1 MMMHAGGQMS
11 CRIDCFGLYL
21 RGVIIF
27 NYYPNMKKNLILL
40 LMCLCGGLIAQAM
53 PARPGWHTISQ
64 SDGSTL
70 QVQAVG
76 NAFNNAILTR
86 DGLTVARGQD
96 GDFYYF
102 SSATGLTTVRAHEA
116 NQRSASETAFIN
128 VQRGS
133 LTMQYTSYKMQREK
147 GKLGVGGSNAESS
160 VPAIGQRR
168 IPIILVE
175 FQDKKFNNTRQDII
189 DAMLT
194 GNESVGQY
202 FRDQSNGLYKPDFEV
217 YGIYTLSQNRQYYGG
232 HQGSN
237 NDRMLGAFVTE
248 AVQLAA
254 ADGVSFKPYDTNNDD
269 YCDVVIVIYAGVG
282 EAQASWVYP
291 ESIWPCNWDLGSAYY
306 YNMGGTGAFR
316 PNQGDPYVNNFAVF
330 NELYGSDDNGTTIDG
345 IGTFTHEFGHCLG
358 LPDFY
363 DTGNGN
369 HYGMGD
375 WDIMCMGCYNNDG
388 FTPPGYSAYEKVF
401 MGWIE
406 YITPQPGT
414 YYTLPVFNQK
424 NASTDK
430 ALCITSNLNSNEFFI
445 VENRKKQG
453 WDRYAPGEGIMI
465 THVIYNAERWWGN
478 TPNNENIQLMSLM
491 NADNSW
497 SYYDE
502 STDLW
507 PQSGKT
513 EFTDTSS
520 PAAKLH
526 MNARG
531 GIVNNAGYLGKPVTD
546 MVINQDGTA
555 SFWFMRDSATN
566 PTISVSTAEI
576 DCGDVMMTTSTEKTL
591 KVYGAALTGDVTLT
605 LNDPDGVFA
614 VNPTAISNAAA
625 SVGADVRVTFAP
637 TAIQDYSATL
647 TLSSPGAQD
656 VVVSLTGHGLI
667 VGYAPVMLPAGE
679 QYINLTQFRADWTD
693 HTPAQNVA
701 SYTLEVKTKPT
712 VELLETADFS
722 MVPDALTEDGQ
733 GLADISGNYR
743 DYLPDGWS
751 GTSYLGAYGNALILA
766 YDGTIKTPTYH
777 LNGYDKITVVV
788 RAAAYYYDNSTI
800 SISTRIDSKE
810 LTLNQS
816 MIEYTVVLDCD
827 NFDAATIRSL
837 TNYSSIRQVTVYA
850 GDLTSLTYQSHE
862 TGDATYRLIT
872 GINDKFYTVKDLE
885 AAGTYVY
892 KVKSVF
898 ADGTESAWSNVE
910 EVTLFEN
917 GHGFEL
923 GDVNHD
929 GKVSITDVTDLIDY
943 LLNSASEC
951 CVICAD
957 VDGDGKVSI
966 TDVTELID
974 KLLAGN

>member
-1 MMMHAGGQMS
+1 
-11 CRIDCFGLYL
+11 
-21 RGVIIF
+21 
-27 NYYPNMKKNLILL
+27 MKKNLLLL
-40 LMCLCGGLIAQAM
+40 LMCLCGGLIAQAV
-53 PARPGWHTISQ
+53 PARPGRHTISQ
-64 SDGSTL
+64 SDGTTL
-70 QVQAVG
+70 QVQTVG

-102 SSATGLTTVRAHEA
+102 SSATGLTSMRAHEA
-116 NQRSASETAFIN
+116 HQRSASENAFIN

-133 LTMQYTSYKMQREK
+133 LTMSYQSYKMPREK
-147 GKLGVGGSNAESS
+147 DKLGVGGNNADAS
-160 VPAIGQRR
+160 VPALGPRR

-175 FQDKKFNNTRQDII
+175 FKDKKFNNTRQDII

-202 FRDQSNGLYKPDFEV
+202 FRDQSNGLYEPEFEV

-232 HQGSN
+232 HQGNSS
-237 NDRMLGAFVTE
+237 DKMLGAFVTE

-254 ADGVSFKPYDTNNDD
+254 ADGISFKPYDTNNDD

-282 EAQASWVYP
+282 EAQASWNHP

-306 YNMGGTGAFR
+306 SNMGGNGPFR
-316 PNQGDPYVNNFAVF
+316 PNQGDPLVNNFAVF
-330 NELYGSDDNGTTIDG
+330 NELYGSNDDGTTIDG

-363 DTGNGN
+363 DTGDGG
-369 HYGMGD
+369 HYGLGD
-375 WDIMCMGCYNNDG
+375 WDIMCLGCYNNDG

-430 ALCITSNLNSNEFFI
+430 ALCITSNLNANEYFI
-445 VENRKKQG
+445 LENRKKQG

-465 THVIYNAERWWGN
+465 THVIYNADRWWGN

-513 EFTDTSS
+513 EFTDSS
-520 PAAKLH
+520 TPAAKLH

-531 GIVNNAGYLGKPVTD
+531 GIVNSAGYLGKPVTD

-555 SFWFMRDSATN
+555 SFWFMKGSVTN
-566 PTISVSTAEI
+566 PTISVSSDEI
-576 DCGDVMMTTSTEKTL
+576 DCGDVMMTTSAEKTF
-591 KVYGAALTGDVTLT
+591 KVIGAALTGDVTLT
-605 LNDPDGVFA
+605 LNDPNGVFA
-614 VNPTAISNAAA
+614 VNPAVISNSAA
-625 SVGADVRVTFAP
+625 SVGADVTVTFTPA
-637 TAIQDYSATL
+637 AIQDYSATL
-647 TLSSPGAQD
+647 TLSSPDAQN
-656 VVVSLTGHGLI
+656 VVVTLTGHGLI
-667 VGYAPVMLPAGE
+667 VGYAPVMLPANE

-693 HTPAQNVA
+693 ETPAQNLA

-733 GLADISGNYR
+733 GLADISGNYG

-777 LNGYDKITVVV
+777 LNGYDKITVVI
-788 RAAAYYYDNSTI
+788 RAASYFYDNS
-800 SISTRIDSKE
+800 SISVSTKVDYQE
-810 LTLNQS
+810 LTLDQS
-816 MIEYTVVLDCD
+816 MTEYTVVLDCD
-827 NFDAATIRSL
+827 DVDAATIRSL

-850 GDLTSLTYQSHE
+850 GDLTSLSYKSHE

-872 GINDKFYTVKDLE
+872 GITDRFYTVKDLE
-885 AAGTYVY
+885 AAGSYIY

-910 EVTLFEN
+910 NVTLFEN
-917 GHGFEL
+917 GHGFDL
-923 GDVNHD
+923 GDVDHD
-929 GKVSITDVTDLIDY
+929 GDVNIADVTALIDY
-943 LLNSASEC
+943 LLNSANEC

-966 TDVTELID
+966 ADVTELID
-974 KLLAGN
+974 ILLTK

>member
-1 MMMHAGGQMS
+1 
-11 CRIDCFGLYL
+11 
-21 RGVIIF
+21 
-27 NYYPNMKKNLILL
+27 MKKILFLL
-40 LMCLCGGLIAQAM
+40 LLCLCGGLIAQAV

-64 SDGSTL
+64 SDGTTL
-70 QVQAVG
+70 QVQTVG

-116 NQRSASETAFIN
+116 NQRSASENAFIN

-133 LTMQYTSYKMQREK
+133 LTMSYQPYKIPREK
-147 GKLGVGGSNAESS
+147 GKLTTGGSNDESG
-160 VPAIGQRR
+160 VPAIGTRK

-175 FQDKKFNNTRQDII
+175 FTDKKFNNTRQEII
-189 DAMLT
+189 EAMLT

-202 FRDQSNGLYKPDFEV
+202 FRDQSNELYQPDFEV
-217 YGIYTLSQNRQYYGG
+217 HGIYGLSHNREYYGG
-232 HQGSN
+232 HSGGNS
-237 NDRMLGAFVTE
+237 DKGLGYLVTE
-248 AVQLAA
+248 ACQLAA

-282 EAQASWVYP
+282 EAQASWNHP
-291 ESIWPCNWDLGSAYY
+291 EAVWPCNWNLSSASYY
-306 YNMGGTGAFR
+306 GMGGTGAFR
-316 PNQGDPYVNNFAVF
+316 PNNGDPLVDNFAVF
-330 NELYGSDDNGTTIDG
+330 NELHGSDDNGTTVDG
-345 IGTFTHEFGHCLG
+345 IGTFAHEFGHCLG

-363 DTGNGN
+363 DTGGGD

-375 WDIMCMGCYNNDG
+375 WDIMCLGCYNNDG
-388 FTPPGYSAYEKVF
+388 FTPPGYSAYEKKF

-424 NASTDK
+424 NAATDK
-430 ALCITSNLNSNEFFI
+430 ALCITSNLNQNEFFI
-445 VENRKKQG
+445 LENRKKQG

-465 THVIYNAERWWGN
+465 THVIYNADRWWGN

-513 EFTDTSS
+513 EFTDSS
-520 PAAKLH
+520 TPAAKLH

-531 GIVNNAGYLGKPVTD
+531 GIVNNAGYLGKPVTE

-555 SFWFMRDSATN
+555 SFWFMKGSVTN
-566 PTISVSTAEI
+566 PTISVTSDAL
-576 DCGDVMMTTSTEKTL
+576 DCGDVMMTASAEKTF
-591 KVYGAALTGDVTLT
+591 KVFGAALTGDVTLT
-605 LNDPDGVFA
+605 LNDPNGVFA
-614 VNPTAISNAAA
+614 VNPTAVSSSAA
-625 SVGADVRVTFAP
+625 SVGAEVTVTFTP

-647 TLSSPGAQD
+647 TLSSPDAQD
-656 VVVSLTGHGLI
+656 VVVTLTGHGLI
-667 VGYAPVMLPAGE
+667 EGYAPVMQPANE

-693 HTPAQNVA
+693 ETPAQNLA

-733 GLADISGNYR
+733 GLADISGNYG

-751 GTSYLGAYGNALILA
+751 ATSYLGAYSNALILA
-766 YDGTIKTPTYH
+766 YDGTIKTPTYQ
-777 LNGYDKITVVV
+777 LNGYDKITVVI
-788 RAAAYYYDNSTI
+788 RAASYYYDNSKI
-800 SISTRIDSKE
+800 SVSTNVDYQE

-816 MIEYTVVLDCD
+816 MTEYTVVLDCAND
-827 NFDAATIRSL
+827 DAATITSL

-850 GDLTSLTYQSHE
+850 GDLTSLSYKSHE

-872 GINDKFYTVKDLE
+872 GITDRFYTVKDLE
-885 AAGTYVY
+885 AEGTYIY
-892 KVKSVF
+892 KVKSIF
-898 ADGTESAWSNVE
+898 ADGTESDWSNVE

-917 GHGFEL
+917 GHGFDL
-923 GDVNHD
+923 GDVDHD
-929 GKVSITDVTDLIDY
+929 GSVNIADVTALIDY
-943 LLNSASEC
+943 LLSGAGDTC
-951 CVICAD
+951 LICAD
-957 VDGDGKVSI
+957 VDQDGNVNI
-966 TDVTELID
+966 ADVTALID
-974 KLLAGN
+974 ILLTH